1 MDRLITLI
9 LSAVLSCPMWAGA
22 QTIPTVIGTF
32 TWNFNPPLEIISEA
46 STLSSPAYCFYTVS
60 SLPITI
66 THLGSDQYSL
76 MSYGVASASNT
87 SQCDSENILGSG
99 VMSLSGANYK
109 LSMQLSIPFP
119 SNSAYALFNNASCS
133 LNATTLSGQCI
144 VPGIIGQYGGK
155 YTATFV
161 PK

>member
-1 MDRLITLI
+1 MKRLITLI
-9 LSAVLSCPMWAGA
+9 LSAVLFCPAWAGA
-22 QTIPTVIGTF
+22 QTTPTVIGTF
-32 TWNFNPPLEIISEA
+32 TWNFNPPLIIS
-46 STLSSPAYCFYTVS
+46 SLGTTLGSGLCAYSVT

-66 THLGSDQYSL
+66 THLGNNQYSL
-76 MSYGVASASNT
+76 MSYGVATASNT
-87 SQCDSENILGSG
+87 GQCDSENILGSG

-119 SNSAYALFNNASCS
+119 SNSENAVFNNASCS
-133 LNATTLSGQCI
+133 LNAETLSGQCI
-144 VPGIIGQYGGK
+144 IPPDIVSQFGGK